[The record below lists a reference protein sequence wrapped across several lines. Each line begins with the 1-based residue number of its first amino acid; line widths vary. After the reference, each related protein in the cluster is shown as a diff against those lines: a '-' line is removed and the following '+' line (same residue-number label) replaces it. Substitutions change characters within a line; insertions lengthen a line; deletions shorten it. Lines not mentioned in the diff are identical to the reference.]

1 MNSAIA
7 TPPLMAMFLFMMSAA
22 LKRTVRQRPGC
33 GRASGV
39 RR

>member
-22 LKRTVRQRPGC
+22 LKRMAVMEKRG
-33 GRASGV
+33 SELILEEK
-39 RR
+39 